1 MKDLLESLNA
11 SQRDAVTSTEGP
23 LLVLAGAGSGKTR
36 VLTHRIAHIIRSGK
50 AEPHQVL
57 AITFT
62 NKAAEEMKRRLAQ
75 LLGGAVS
82 SSMWVS
88 TFHSACVRI
97 LRRDIDV
104 LGIGRNFTICDTDDQ
119 QKLIKKV
126 LGDLGLSG
134 SPWTPAGVLTTISRA
149 KNNLVGP
156 ADFERTASDF
166 YRRQVA
172 KVYREYQRRL
182 LSNNAL
188 DFDDLLFCTARLFR
202 DHPEV
207 LRRYARQFKYV
218 LIDEYQDTNHAQYVI
233 ASMLCREHR
242 NLCVVGDDDQSIYGW
257 RGADIRNILEFE
269 HEFPEARVIK
279 LEQNYRS
286 TKNILDVAGAV
297 VSNNRGR
304 REKRL
309 WTRRER
315 GEPVRYL
322 AFSDEQEEARFV
334 AAAIRDIY
342 ARTARYSDT
351 AVFYRIHAQ
360 SRNLEEALS
369 RWQIPYEIVGGVSFF
384 ERKEVKDILAYLRL
398 IENPL
403 DDIAAE
409 RIINVPARGIG
420 AGTLERL
427 QAHATRNGLSLMEA
441 VADVDSTDLPARSK
455 QMVRRF
461 ADIMTD
467 LIEAKSSH
475 TPSSLIRFV
484 LAQTGYL
491 TALKLEGT
499 EEAESRI
506 ENLGELV
513 SMAQELQEREGL
525 TELGEFL
532 GTVSLLTS
540 SDTVRGDAD
549 RVLLMTVHSA
559 KGLEFSNVFVVGLN
573 EGLFPH
579 SRSFDSEE
587 ELEEERRLFYVA
599 CTRAKEQLY
608 LTSTQ
613 YRHFYGT
620 MEQCVRSRFIDEIP
634 GELLEQAGAAH
645 RPGELKQKRRQL
657 EPASRF
663 AVGDLVVHDKFGTG
677 TVVSQKGEGDD
688 LEISVAFKGKGI
700 VRLLARYAPLKKA

>member
-1 MKDLLESLNA
+1 MRDLLESLNE
-11 SQRDAVTSTEGP
+11 SQRDAVTCTEGP

-36 VLTHRIAHIIRSGK
+36 VLTHRIAYIIQSGK

-62 NKAAEEMKRRLAQ
+62 NKAAEEMKRRIAQ
-75 LLGGAVS
+75 LLGSVG

-88 TFHSACVRI
+88 TFHSACARI

-104 LGIGRNFTICDTDDQ
+104 LGMGRNFTICDADDQ
-119 QKLIKKV
+119 QKLVKKV

-134 SPWTPAGVLTTISRA
+134 SPWTPAGVLATISRA

-156 ADFERTASDF
+156 ADFESTASDF

-188 DFDDLLFCTARLFR
+188 DFDDLLFCTARLFS
-202 DHPEV
+202 DYPEV
-207 LRRYARQFKYV
+207 LARYGRQFKYV

-286 TKNILDVAGAV
+286 TQNILDVAGAV

-322 AFSDEQEEARFV
+322 AFPDEQEEARFV

-384 ERKEVKDILAYLRL
+384 ERKEIRDILAYLRL

-403 DDIAAE
+403 DDVAAE

-420 AGTLERL
+420 AGTLDRL
-427 QAHATRNGLSLMEA
+427 HAHATKNGLSLMEA
-441 VADVDSTDLPARSK
+441 VADVDGTDLPARSK
-455 QMVRRF
+455 QLVRRF

-513 SMAQELQEREGL
+513 SMAQELEEREGL

-540 SDTVRGDAD
+540 FDTVRSDAD

-579 SRSFDSEE
+579 SRSFDNEGE
-587 ELEEERRLFYVA
+587 MEEERRLFYVA

-620 MEQCVRSRFIDEIP
+620 MEQCFRSRFIDEIP
-634 GELLEQAGAAH
+634 GKLLEQPGLA
-645 RPGELKQKRRQL
+645 RKPGEVKQKERQR
-657 EPASRF
+657 EPAGRF